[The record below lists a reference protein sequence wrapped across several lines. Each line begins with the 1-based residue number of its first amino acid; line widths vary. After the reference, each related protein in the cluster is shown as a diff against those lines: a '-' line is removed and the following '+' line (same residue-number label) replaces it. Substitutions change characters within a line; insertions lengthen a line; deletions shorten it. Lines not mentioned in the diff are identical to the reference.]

1 MGIMRTLVAV
11 LEIHMDKNMV
21 GSMKPSI
28 NIRGEVPNRES
39 TDKAILQRICSRDGY
54 NRFIEKLRR
63 TK

>member
-39 TDKAILQRICSRDGY
+39 TDKAILQGIV
-54 NRFIEKLRR
+54 NRFINKFRR